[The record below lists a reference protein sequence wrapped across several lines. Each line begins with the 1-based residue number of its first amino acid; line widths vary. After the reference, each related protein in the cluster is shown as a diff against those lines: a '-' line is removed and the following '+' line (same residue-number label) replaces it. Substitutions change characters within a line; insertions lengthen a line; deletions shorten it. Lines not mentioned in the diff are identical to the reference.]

1 MKFST
6 GIILSALAFNAF
18 AATPTNISP
27 GPILDR
33 RDAEPTM
40 TDQLWKRN
48 GDDDT
53 KPTMTDPLWKRNGD
67 DDAEGS
73 VPSSLRSDA
82 GASGGRS
89 RSGRGGDRS
98 RSSSGSRSPSRSRR
112 LPDLITL
119 NALVVRVYDEHKPIW
134 TEDRRKEVLAFGQKP
149 SVAAGNKVRRKIRG
163 EAGTAMGKEI
173 EMLLQQSLRFTNILV
188 IINIRADGPF
198 QIPEKLL
205 EEVVSK
211 MPEREK
217 SRMKVGFVEKLES
230 IIARSREH
238 AKSHR
243 SLLEATAKTIS
254 GGTKDIAL
262 ALKKALDNAQ
272 DWAANID
279 TLVKTDFKD
288 FLASI
293 SKNPNSVSKA
303 IEIAQ
308 KYVNDVQVYT
318 SLLEK
323 HYDKFVLMIRDPT
336 KAKQLEER
344 VEEVPQRTTPL
355 TRKGGVKGRPS
366 SI

>member
-1 MKFST
+1 MH
-6 GIILSALAFNAF
+6 LLQH
-18 AATPTNISP
+18 PRISVLV
-27 GPILDR
+27 PILDR

-134 TEDRRKEVLAFGQKP
+134 TEDRRKGSSCVWSETQ
-149 SVAAGNKVRRKIRG
+149 RCCW
-163 EAGTAMGKEI
+163 
-173 EMLLQQSLRFTNILV
+173 
-188 IINIRADGPF
+188 ADGPF